1 MSCLQFMCTFVFWE
15 SVIKDIIPFKVQ
27 KPKMLRDNIDIP
39 NITRSVIG
47 LPSSSAPN
55 MAE

>member
-1 MSCLQFMCTFVFWE
+1 MCTFVFWE